1 MLPWWFERALLLVG
15 GIWFVFMDGIE
26 NNARYSPDRR
36 KRRRRRIALEFK
48 PSAPLKI
55 QAIKLLII
63 LLLLAA
69 G

>member
-36 KRRRRRIALEFK
+36 KRRRRRIASEF
-48 PSAPLKI
+48 
-55 QAIKLLII
+55 
-63 LLLLAA
+63 
-69 G
+69 